1 MSAHTTI
8 DTNWRLALRSLRQ
21 PYRASGWMIVLMA
34 LVPLYIFIA
43 KDVAGGVLHIP
54 STPLDRAIPFVP
66 EWGLVYGALYI
77 VLILLP
83 VLVVREDAHLRR
95 MFLTYVS
102 VWVAAYACFLLY
114 PTTAPRPAKVTGEG
128 FAIWGLQFLYS
139 SDPPYNCFPSL
150 HVAHSVVSALMCHRI
165 NRRVGFIAFTCAAL
179 VAVSTLFTKQHYV
192 LDVVAGALM
201 ACAAYLFFFRDV
213 SRERITEAERLL
225 APIFA
230 TAVLAVAGVGL
241 AAFWIVY
248 QLR

>member
-1 MSAHTTI
+1 
-8 DTNWRLALRSLRQ
+8 
-21 PYRASGWMIVLMA
+21 
-34 LVPLYIFIA
+34 
-43 KDVAGGVLHIP
+43 
-54 STPLDRAIPFVP
+54 
-66 EWGLVYGALYI
+66 
-77 VLILLP
+77 
-83 VLVVREDAHLRR
+83 

-102 VWVAAYACFLLY
+102 VWVVAYVCFLLY
-114 PTTAPRPAKVTGEG
+114 PTAAPRPAKVTGEG

-201 ACAAYLFFFRDV
+201 ACAAHLFFFRDV
-213 SRERITEAERLL
+213 SRERITEVERLL